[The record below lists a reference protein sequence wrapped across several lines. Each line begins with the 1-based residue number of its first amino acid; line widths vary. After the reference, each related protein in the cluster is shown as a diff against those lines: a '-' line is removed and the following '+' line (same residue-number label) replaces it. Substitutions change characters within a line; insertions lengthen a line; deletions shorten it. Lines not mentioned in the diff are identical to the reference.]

1 MTPLPKTPSAEP
13 IHRPWLWVVLAL
25 IFPMLVA
32 ACLWY
37 LAITSVLMV
46 GQYFIERRFSR
57 SERGVR
63 GRIVGGAR

>member
-1 MTPLPKTPSAEP
+1 MYRLDASRFYQLQAIGTRTYQ
-13 IHRPWLWVVLAL
+13 

-57 SERGVR
+57 SERGVEN
-63 GRIVGGAR
+63 RIVGGTH